1 MNVNVIRP
9 NKLQCLKCGAKLK
22 GKEKLCPKCKALIPP
37 VVY

>member
-1 MNVNVIRP
+1 MNINIIRP
-9 NKLQCLKCGAKLK
+9 AELKCPKCGTKLK